1 MEHRGNR
8 TILALT
14 LLVVVWIV
22 TYWIWQPRSE
32 RDPRVTFPE
41 PLTNTGVQVSPDI
54 PALIP
59 KQPSPQPLPDRP
71 RAIDPEPPKPQT
83 QPQNPDFGEPPFR
96 WYTVQPNDTAERIA
110 ARELGSAQHWRA
122 LARAN
127 PIKDISR
134 LIPGDQIKIP
144 LDPENP
150 QGRPDNRT
158 TPTPAAPK
166 SVEYAVRSG
175 DTLSGI
181 AKQFYGSASP
191 QFIDFIFAANRDRL
205 RNKNDL
211 RVGQTLIIPP
221 KPTGAD

>member
-32 RDPRVTFPE
+32 RDLRVTFPE
-41 PLTNTGVQVSPDI
+41 PLTNTGVQVSPDTPSLTPI
-54 PALIP
+54 
-59 KQPSPQPLPDRP
+59 QPSPDRP
-71 RAIDPEPPKPQT
+71 EPVNPEPPKPQT
-83 QPQNPDFGEPPFR
+83 PPQDPDFGQPPFR

-110 ARELGSAQHWRA
+110 ARELGSTQHWRA
-122 LARAN
+122 IARAN

-144 LDPENP
+144 LDPGNP

-166 SVEYAVRSG
+166 NIEYVVRSG

-191 QFIDFIFAANRDRL
+191 QFIDLIFNANRDRL
-205 RNKNDL
+205 RNKDDL
-211 RVGQTLIIPP
+211 RLGQTLMIPP
-221 KPTGAD
+221 KPTAAD

>member
-110 ARELGSAQHWRA
+110 ARDAFEFFAGLRNGRPQWNKDVKGKRA
-122 LARAN
+122 VFEDRANGVGWVSSVSYNAGLARY
-127 PIKDISR
+127 ILMVDHTRSSR
-134 LIPGDQIKIP
+134 GNLGVYDAPEPWPG
-144 LDPENP
+144 
-150 QGRPDNRT
+150 G
-158 TPTPAAPK
+158 
-166 SVEYAVRSG
+166 
-175 DTLSGI
+175 
-181 AKQFYGSASP
+181 
-191 QFIDFIFAANRDRL
+191 
-205 RNKNDL
+205 
-211 RVGQTLIIPP
+211 
-221 KPTGAD
+221 